1 MESENIEEE
10 LIKKE
15 KSSNIAKLLYII
27 LINILNI
34 ILVVFIFEVNK
45 DEITKSKIDKN
56 ENKITSNFS
65 DDFLKHLNELAITE
79 KRINHLYKNSNN
91 NNYYFNDIILLEKI
105 IIKTSWNFIDKHYKK
120 IKEKLNKLISDFLL
134 ISYGNIADELF
145 GIMIENKSNDNI
157 LCAID
162 KLKNEKNEIIKDKL
176 NMVLLYSFINL
187 PLQLCYFNSN
197 SNIKNDFLNEIYSQ
211 MKLNY
216 NDKDNILNKFNTEI
230 GPCKNESIYI
240 VLGANQEEEYKRI
253 TSKSPDIPYISIC
266 NTGLRTQYLQNEIK
280 LYLIDNINNYYIKPE
295 LKPMMMQC
303 TSNDIMTEEI
313 YNNFIND
320 LFDLIKNL
328 NEENILKTFSNYSF
342 SVETANSVIE
352 YLKLGVSLDDIII
365 MRLGDKNTNK
375 NVDKS
380 IKYNKNKVYILFNVI
395 DVSETMYIGS
405 EKKFRIKRATTE
417 ANVKALYYLKN
428 ECKNFLGEEDYNNL
442 VLVSSQGN
450 GERQLEAFNIISN
463 IFKYGLKFNYV
474 IWSQKYEKK
483 LEDKN
488 LCDILTDIVVKS
500 FNLIAKSLK
509 EYYMIEYDN
518 NNDEDIKLKNN
529 FIEEMINL
537 IKMLTYNI

>member
-134 ISYGNIADELF
+134 ISYENISDELF

-428 ECKNFLGEEDYNNL
+428 EYKNFLSEEDYNNL

>member
-91 NNYYFNDIILLEKI
+91 INDYFNDIILLEKI

-428 ECKNFLGEEDYNNL
+428 EYKNFLTEEDYNNL

>member
-105 IIKTSWNFIDKHYKK
+105 IIKISWNFIDKHYKK

-134 ISYGNIADELF
+134 ISYENISDELF

-280 LYLIDNINNYYIKPE
+280 LYLIDNINNYYIRPE

-320 LFDLIKNL
+320 LFNLVKNL
-328 NEENILKTFSNYSF
+328 SEENILKTFSNYSF

-428 ECKNFLGEEDYNNL
+428 EYKNFLTEEDYNNL

-474 IWSQKYEKK
+474 IWNHKYEKI

-500 FNLIAKSLK
+500 FNLISKSLK

-529 FIEEMINL
+529 FIEEMLNL
-537 IKMLTYNI
+537 IKNSNL